1 MFDYRVEA
9 APTGPVMVTMT
20 SGANATAQ
28 MPIAGLLRAAPVGE
42 WRTMV
47 LPLRC
52 FSRAGVAMNAVT
64 SPFGIAA
71 TAPLTLSIAE
81 VRLGSAP
88 VNQDQ
93 CGAP

>member
-1 MFDYRVEA
+1 
-9 APTGPVMVTMT
+9 
-20 SGANATAQ
+20 
-28 MPIAGLLRAAPVGE
+28 
-42 WRTMV
+42 MV

-52 FSRAGVAMNAVT
+52 FSRAGVAMGNVT

-71 TAPLTLSIAE
+71 TGPLTISVAE

-93 CGAP
+93 CGQP